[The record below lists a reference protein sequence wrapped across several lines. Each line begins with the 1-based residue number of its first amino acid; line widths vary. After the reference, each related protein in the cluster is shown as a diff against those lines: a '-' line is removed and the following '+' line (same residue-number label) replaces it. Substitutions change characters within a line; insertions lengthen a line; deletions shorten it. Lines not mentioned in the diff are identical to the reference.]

1 MPLSLAMYSLIR
13 AQILHTK
20 DYFKSD
26 KVSTF
31 NPLLISHFILDTVGV
46 ALHDC
51 LPKKPTHFSKEY
63 RTLTRRGKSVCYTIL
78 YYRAHSRV

>member
-1 MPLSLAMYSLIR
+1 MPLNLAIYSLIK

-46 ALHDC
+46 ALNDC
-51 LPKKPTHFSKEY
+51 LPKKTHTLFKEVQDFD
-63 RTLTRRGKSVCYTIL
+63 T
-78 YYRAHSRV
+78 